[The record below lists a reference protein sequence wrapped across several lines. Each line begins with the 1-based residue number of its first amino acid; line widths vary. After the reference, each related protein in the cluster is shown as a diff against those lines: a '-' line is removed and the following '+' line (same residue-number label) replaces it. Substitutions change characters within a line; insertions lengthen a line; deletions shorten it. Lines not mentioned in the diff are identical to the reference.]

1 MKHEE
6 FTILLDDEEFEEA
19 EKWMQDCT
27 SEYVAF
33 TMRYHDY
40 IKKINGDKSKQNVSD
55 SVVGESSE
63 ENNEDSN
70 GSQGSNNLIE
80 QSTVSNENNHPSTMQ
95 NPETIQHSPCTPS
108 SAKPFTVKHEKA
120 KLPVFTGDVR
130 QYFIFKSDFKHAVE
144 AQYSERD
151 TLTVLRSC
159 LSSEPAKLIEG
170 ISSDLNSAWKYLDQN
185 YGDPRIVSDTITL
198 DLERFR
204 SIQPGE
210 DHRFCQLVNLVRRS
224 YNILK
229 EIKRPRIWIIRM

>member
-1 MKHEE
+1 
-6 FTILLDDEEFEEA
+6 
-19 EKWMQDCT
+19 MQVCA

-40 IKKINGDKSKQNVSD
+40 IKKIDVDKSKQNVSD
-55 SVVGESSE
+55 SVVGESSG
-63 ENNEDSN
+63 ENNEESN
-70 GSQGSNNLIE
+70 GSQGSNNMIE

-95 NPETIQHSPCTPS
+95 NLEMIQHSPSP
-108 SAKPFTVKHEKA
+108 AKPFTVKHEKA

-170 ISSDLNSAWKYLDQN
+170 ISSDLNATWKYLDKN
-185 YGDPRIVSDTITL
+185 YGDPRIASDAITL
-198 DLERFR
+198 DLGRLR
-204 SIQPGE
+204 SSQPGE
-210 DHRFCQLVNLVRRS
+210 DHRFCQLVNLVTRS

-229 EIKRPRIWIIRM
+229 EIKRPQDMDNTHVISLIERK